1 MKLIEKLPITTKL
14 LIILLLVSVI
24 PLYVSTYGFYRLS
37 RSKLIDQTIHA
48 LDIQANSTLSQS
60 DHYVNSKFKFIH
72 NIANTQQLKR
82 ILKATEGAKQ
92 HAVSTII
99 PALRAKLRAN
109 PANLSLFLLDATG
122 TVIVSTSDSVQ
133 GNYAARPFFSEAMKG
148 KDSVSAPCIDH
159 EQSCIYF
166 SIPLMENDKIE
177 GVVALQCKADELW
190 EIIERER
197 DRVGAGNVVIVSNS
211 DGVRIAHSTRRD
223 LIFKSWIPLQQTT
236 HEQILTEN
244 RYGEGVKEIYATE
257 IPEVMNAVT
266 SVSPPPY
273 FTHYLAIGTET
284 YHSVLKVMDNGW
296 RIISTVPESTFLEPV
311 HSFTPYIFIITGM
324 VTCLI
329 VGISFTVGRLA
340 TKRIKFLAAVSE
352 DIIGGNFSRVV
363 PFANGDEIGQLGMAF
378 NAMTASIR
386 DRIEQL
392 KTLYQKGLIVTKAKN
407 LKDVLDEVL
416 FSAME
421 LVETPAGCII
431 LTNKSSVAMSSQKG
445 LRHDIPQKFHEIEV
459 PHFLL
464 NQGELIEFQDV
475 EADPIF
481 KDTSLMEEGIK
492 SLLILPLPIN
502 ADTSVIIYLGDSKK
516 RGITERHRYL
526 TKNFCTLAVQAI
538 EKQMI
543 LHDLEESLA
552 YLQCTLNDSQDM
564 IITTDREGL
573 AVKCSTGIERIL
585 GYTADDIIGKNVGNL
600 YVNPNERIMLVE
612 TLLKEKA
619 LCNYETLLRKKN
631 GDPVDVSL
639 TISLLKDTAGNILGT
654 VGISKDITIEKRMRE
669 ELKRKNKE
677 LEEFMERLEEKVF
690 ERTRELESTNKELT
704 QANEIKGRFIA
715 NASHELRTPL
725 HSIMGFAEILL
736 QKTFGDLTDK
746 QQKYLTTILT
756 SGKHLFHLVNNIL
769 DLAKIEAG
777 KVVLSCQTFVVEDV
791 VEEVMTV
798 IRSLSEKKRIEQ
810 KVTVHGKIGAFTADR
825 LKIKQILYNLLSNAI
840 KFTPE
845 GGKVGIDIEEI
856 RTNKKAF
863 AWAMGDQKFLKIS
876 VWDTGPGIKQ
886 ADRERIFEEFEQLDP
901 SKATEGTGLGLSL
914 TKKLVEIHGGHIEVM
929 GEYKQGAIFNV
940 YLPYIH
946 HEQVVIK
953 PDHLFTPD
961 IPLTDGKEGGLILV
975 VEDDIPTVE
984 ILTIHLTQGGYK
996 VAHAYDGEEA
1006 IIKAKELKPFL
1017 ITLDIMLPK
1026 KDGWEVLQSL
1036 KNDPETR
1043 EIPVIIHSIIENKEL
1058 AFALG
1063 ATDYMVKPLD
1073 KNILLGKLAELSLST
1088 KKTRY
1093 PVNILVITSDNTVK
1107 ESLCTM
1113 LGNEGFLVQHASDIE
1128 GGINLALMTKPGAII
1143 LDLDIPEGGFEATRK
1158 FWENINLKDIPLFA
1172 ITSSILSVDERLK
1185 MINQVERVLCKD
1197 SIGSKELIGHL
1208 RSIELLH
1215 PKRAGLID
1223 ELTGV
1228 FNYRYFQIR
1237 LAQETTRATR
1247 YQLPLALIILDI
1259 DQFNHYVGMKGEYYG
1274 NLIIKKV
1281 ADILRKNL
1289 RGSDALVR
1297 YGRDSFAILLTNTLL
1312 SPSILLAR
1320 RFITMISDYPFLH
1333 EEVQPNGKIT
1343 ASIGLSAFKG
1353 QTPEDFIH
1361 TAELAL
1367 STAIQKGR
1375 NRVEV
1380 YEKPE

>member
-14 LIILLLVSVI
+14 LIILLLVSIV
-24 PLYVSTYGFYRLS
+24 PLYLSTYGFYRLS
-37 RSKLIDQTIHA
+37 RHKLTEQTIHA
-48 LDIQANSTLSQS
+48 LDIQAKNTLSQS
-60 DHYVNSKFKFIH
+60 EHYINSKFEFIRKMV
-72 NIANTQQLKR
+72 NSQQLKR
-82 ILKATEGAKQ
+82 ILNATESAKQ
-92 HAVSTII
+92 NTASSSIS
-99 PALRAKLRAN
+99 ALKAKLRAN
-109 PANLSLFLLDATG
+109 PANLSLFILNATG
-122 TVIVSTSDSVQ
+122 TIIVSTSDGIQ
-133 GNYAARPFFSEAMKG
+133 GNYATRPFFSEAMKG
-148 KDSVSAPCIDH
+148 KDFVSSPCVDH

-166 SIPLMENDKIE
+166 SIPLMVNDKIE
-177 GVVALQCKADELW
+177 GVVTLQCKADELW
-190 EIIERER
+190 EIIDRER
-197 DRVGAGNVVIVSNS
+197 DRVGAGNAVIVSNF
-211 DGVRIAHSTRRD
+211 DGVRIAHSNRRD
-223 LIFKSWIPLQQTT
+223 LLFKSWTPLQQATR
-236 HEQILTEN
+236 EQILTEN
-244 RYGEGVKEIYATE
+244 RYGEGVKEIDSTE
-257 IPEVMNAVT
+257 IPEVMDAVT

-284 YHSVLKVMDNGW
+284 YHSVIKIMDNGW

-311 HSFTPYIFIITGM
+311 HSFTPYIFVITGI

-329 VGISFTVGRLA
+329 VGISFAVGRLA
-340 TKRIKFLAAVSE
+340 TRRIKFLAVVSE

-363 PFANGDEIGQLGMAF
+363 PFANGDEIGQLGKAF

-392 KTLYQKGLIVTKAKN
+392 KTLY
-407 LKDVLDEVL
+407 
-416 FSAME
+416 
-421 LVETPAGCII
+421 
-431 LTNKSSVAMSSQKG
+431 
-445 LRHDIPQKFHEIEV
+445 
-459 PHFLL
+459 
-464 NQGELIEFQDV
+464 
-475 EADPIF
+475 
-481 KDTSLMEEGIK
+481 
-492 SLLILPLPIN
+492 
-502 ADTSVIIYLGDSKK
+502 
-516 RGITERHRYL
+516 
-526 TKNFCTLAVQAI
+526 
-538 EKQMI
+538 
-543 LHDLEESLA
+543 HDLEESLA

-564 IITTDREGL
+564 IITTDREGR

-585 GYTADDIIGKNVGNL
+585 GYAPEDIIGKDVGKL
-600 YVNPNERIMLVE
+600 YVNPNERIRLVE
-612 TLLKEKA
+612 SLFKEKA

-639 TISLLKDTAGNILGT
+639 TISLLKDKAGNILGT
-654 VGISKDITIEKRMRE
+654 VGISKDITVEKRMRE

-690 ERTRELESTNKELT
+690 ERTKELERTNKELT
-704 QANEIKGRFIA
+704 NANELKGRFIA
-715 NASHELRTPL
+715 NVSHELKTPL
-725 HSIMGFAEILL
+725 HSIIGFAEILL
-736 QKTFGDLTDK
+736 QKAFGDLTDK
-746 QQKYLTTILT
+746 QQKYLTTIFT

-777 KVVLSCQTFVVEDV
+777 KVELSCQTFIVEDII
-791 VEEVMTV
+791 EEVMSV
-798 IRSLSEKKRIEQ
+798 IRPLSDKKSIEQ
-810 KVTVHGKIGAFTADR
+810 KITVHGKISAFTADR

-845 GGKVGIDIEEI
+845 CGKVGIDIEEI
-856 RTNKKAF
+856 LSTKKKF
-863 AWAMGDQKFLKIS
+863 AWAMENQKFLRIS
-876 VWDTGPGIKQ
+876 VWDNGPGIKRE
-886 ADRERIFEEFEQLDP
+886 DRERIFEEFEQLDP
-901 SKATEGTGLGLSL
+901 SKSTEGTGLGLSL
-914 TKKLVEIHGGHIEVM
+914 TKKLVEIHGGQIEVQ
-929 GEYKQGAIFNV
+929 GEHKQGAIFNV

-946 HEQVVIK
+946 HEQIVTE
-953 PDHLFTPD
+953 PEHTFTPD
-961 IPLTDGKEGGLILV
+961 IPLTDGKEGALILV

-1043 EIPVIIHSIIENKEL
+1043 DIPVIIHSIIENKEL

-1073 KNILLGKLAELSLST
+1073 KSILLGKLMELSLAT

-1093 PVNILVITSDNTVK
+1093 PVNILVVTAENTIK
-1107 ESLCTM
+1107 ESLCTI

-1128 GGINLALMTKPGAII
+1128 GGLNLALMTKPGAII
-1143 LDLDIPEGGFEATRK
+1143 IDLDIPEGGFEATRK
-1158 FWENINLKDIPLFA
+1158 FRENINLKEVPIFA
-1172 ITSSILSVDERLK
+1172 ITSGILSIDERLK
-1185 MINQVERVLCKD
+1185 MISQVERVLCKD
-1197 SIGSKELIGHL
+1197 SINSRELIGHL

-1237 LAQETTRATR
+1237 LAQETLRATR
-1247 YQLPLALIILDI
+1247 YKLPLSLIILDI
-1259 DQFNHYVGMKGEYYG
+1259 DQFNHYVGIKGEYYG
-1274 NLIIKKV
+1274 NLILKKV

-1289 RGSDALVR
+1289 RGSDALAR
-1297 YGRDSFAILLTNTLL
+1297 YGRDSFAIILTNTLL

-1320 RFITMISDYPFLH
+1320 RFVTMISDYPFLH
-1333 EEVQPNGKIT
+1333 EEVQPHGKIT
-1343 ASIGLSAFKG
+1343 ASIGLSAYKEE
-1353 QTPEDFIH
+1353 TPEDFLH

-1375 NRVEV
+1375 NRMEV

>member
-24 PLYVSTYGFYRLS
+24 PLYLSTYGFYRLS
-37 RSKLIDQTIHA
+37 RNKLTEQTIHA
-48 LDIQANSTLSQS
+48 LDIQAKNTLSQS
-60 DHYVNSKFKFIH
+60 EHYINSKFTFIH
-72 NIANTQQLKR
+72 QIVNSQQLKR
-82 ILKATEGAKQ
+82 ILRATESVKQ
-92 HAVSTII
+92 HTASTII
-99 PALRAKLRAN
+99 PALRAKLRAY
-109 PANLSLFLLDATG
+109 PANLSLFILDATG
-122 TVIVSTSDSVQ
+122 TAIVSTSDGIQ

-148 KDSVSAPCIDH
+148 KDFVSSPCVDH

-166 SIPLMENDKIE
+166 SIPLMVNDKIE
-177 GVVALQCKADELW
+177 GVVTLQCKADELW
-190 EIIERER
+190 EIIDRER
-197 DRVGAGNVVIVSNS
+197 DRVGAGNAVIVSNF
-211 DGVRIAHSTRRD
+211 DGVRIAHSNRRD
-223 LIFKSWIPLQQTT
+223 LIFKSWIPLQQATR
-236 HEQILTEN
+236 EQILKED
-244 RYGEGVKEIYATE
+244 RYGEGVKEIDATE
-257 IPEVMNAVT
+257 IPVVMDAVI
-266 SVSPPPY
+266 SISPPSY
-273 FTHYLAIGTET
+273 FTHGLVIGTET
-284 YHSVLKVMDNGW
+284 YHSVIKVMDNGW

-311 HSFTPYIFIITGM
+311 HSFTPYIFIISGM

-329 VGISFTVGRLA
+329 VGISFAVGRLA
-340 TKRIKFLAAVSE
+340 TRRIKFLAVVSE

-363 PFANGDEIGQLGMAF
+363 PFANGDEIGQLGKAF

-392 KTLYQKGLIVTKAKN
+392 KTLYQKGLMVTRAKN
-407 LKDVLDEVL
+407 LKGVLDEVL

-431 LTNKSSVAMSSQKG
+431 LTKNASVAFTSQKG
-445 LRHDIPQKFHEIEV
+445 LRKDIPKEFHEIEV

-464 NQGELIEFQDV
+464 KQGELIEFQDV

-481 KDTSLMEEGIK
+481 KNSSLREEGIK
-492 SLLILPLPIN
+492 SLLILPIPIN
-502 ADTSVIIYLGDSKK
+502 ADTSVVIYLGDFKK
-516 RGITERHRYL
+516 RGITERHKYL
-526 TKNFCTLAVQAI
+526 TKNFCTLAAQAV
-538 EKQMI
+538 EKQII

-564 IITTDREGL
+564 IITTDREGR
-573 AVKCSTGIERIL
+573 AVNCSTGIERIL
-585 GYTADDIIGKNVGNL
+585 GYTADDIIGKNVGKL
-600 YVNPNERIMLVE
+600 YVNPNERIRLVE
-612 TLLKEKA
+612 SLLKEKA
-619 LCNYETLLRKKN
+619 LCNYETTLRKKN

-639 TISLLKDTAGNILGT
+639 TISLLKDKAGHILGT
-654 VGISKDITIEKRMRE
+654 VGISKDITLEKRMRE

-690 ERTRELESTNKELT
+690 ERTKELERTNKELAN
-704 QANEIKGRFIA
+704 ANELKGRFIA
-715 NASHELRTPL
+715 NVSHELKTPL
-725 HSIMGFAEILL
+725 HSIIGFAEILL

-746 QQKYLTTILT
+746 QQKYLTTIFT

-777 KVVLSCQTFVVEDV
+777 KVELSCETFTVDDI
-791 VEEVMTV
+791 VEEVMSV
-798 IRSLSEKKRIEQ
+798 IRPLSDRKRIEQ
-810 KVTVHGKIGAFTADR
+810 KVTVHGKISAFTADR

-845 GGKVGIDIEEI
+845 CGKVGIDIEEI
-856 RTNKKAF
+856 LSTKKEF
-863 AWAMGDQKFLKIS
+863 AWAMENQKFLRIS
-876 VWDTGPGIKQ
+876 VWDNGPGIKQ
-886 ADRERIFEEFEQLDP
+886 EDRERIFEEFEQLDP
-901 SKATEGTGLGLSL
+901 SKSTEGTGLGLSL
-914 TKKLVEIHGGHIEVM
+914 TKKLVEIHGGQIEVQ
-929 GEYKQGAIFNV
+929 GEHKQGAIFNV

-946 HEQVVIK
+946 HEQIVTK
-953 PDHLFTPD
+953 PEHIFTPD
-961 IPLTDGKEGGLILV
+961 IPLSDGKEGALILV

-1043 EIPVIIHSIIENKEL
+1043 DIPVIIHSIIENKEL

-1073 KNILLGKLAELSLST
+1073 KNILLGKLMELSLAT

-1093 PVNILVITSDNTVK
+1093 PVNILIVTSENTIK
-1107 ESLCTM
+1107 EGLCTM
-1113 LGNEGFLVQHASDIE
+1113 LGNEGFQVQHASDIE
-1128 GGINLALMTKPGAII
+1128 NGLNLALMTKPGAII
-1143 LDLDIPEGGFEATRK
+1143 IDLDIPEGGFEATRK
-1158 FWENINLKDIPLFA
+1158 FRENINLKEVPIFA
-1172 ITSSILSVDERLK
+1172 ITSGILSIDERLK
-1185 MINQVERVLCKD
+1185 MISQVERVLCKD
-1197 SIGSKELIGHL
+1197 SINSRELIGHL

-1215 PKRAGLID
+1215 PRRAGLID

-1228 FNYRYFQIR
+1228 FNCRYFQIR

-1247 YQLPLALIILDI
+1247 YNLPLALIILDI

-1274 NLIIKKV
+1274 NLVLKKV

-1297 YGRDSFAILLTNTLL
+1297 YGRDSFAIILTNTLF

-1320 RFITMISDYPFLH
+1320 RFVTMVADYPFLH

-1343 ASIGLSAFKG
+1343 ASIGLSAFKE
-1353 QTPEDFIH
+1353 QTPEDFIY

-1380 YEKPE
+1380 YEKP